1 MTLSPDLHTFTG
13 NRTRPAAGTS
23 RKELPQ
29 VNSDEE
35 TQPNV
40 VRPNPATTD
49 FDLPDHVN
57 ALFVK
62 TLEDDDLPDETV
74 NDLKLLLRD
83 HQGTFAS
90 SSADLGF
97 VH

>member
-1 MTLSPDLHTFTG
+1 MTLSPDLHTFTA
-13 NRTRPAAGTS
+13 NRTRPAVGTS
-23 RKELPQ
+23 REELPQ
-29 VNSDEE
+29 VNLNEE
-35 TQPNV
+35 TQPKV
-40 VRPNPATTD
+40 VKPNPATTD

-62 TLEDDDLPDETV
+62 TLEDVDLPDETV

-90 SSADLGF
+90 SQRT
-97 VH
+97 